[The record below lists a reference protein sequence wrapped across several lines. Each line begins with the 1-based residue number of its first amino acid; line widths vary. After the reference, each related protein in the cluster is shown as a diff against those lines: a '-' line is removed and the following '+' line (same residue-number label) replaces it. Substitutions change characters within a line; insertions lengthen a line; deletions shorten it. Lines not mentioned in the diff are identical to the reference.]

1 MFDRRTQVIID
12 ALVDQI
18 KKLQLDVLLRDT
30 EIEQLKEKL
39 ALKTSGEVGVDNA

>member
-1 MFDRRTQVIID
+1 MFDKRTQVIID

-39 ALKTSGEVGVDNA
+39 KEKEAANG

>member
-39 ALKTSGEVGVDNA
+39 KEKEAANG

>member
-1 MFDRRTQVIID
+1 MFDSKTQVIID

-18 KKLQLDVLLRDT
+18 KKLKIDVLVRDS

-39 ALKTSGEVGVDNA
+39 KEKEATNG